1 MSNLPLGRMGEQVA
15 ANYLVAQGYEI
26 LDSNYYNTR
35 GYRVGEIDLVAK
47 EPEGMLVFV
56 EVKSRVGT
64 RDTVVPEENITP
76 RKIRRITKAAQHYL
90 YRNKMPDAWWRI
102 DSVAVI
108 FDMQRKK
115 LDIRHIKAIRL

>member
-1 MSNLPLGRMGEQVA
+1 MSNLPLGRTGEQVA
-15 ANYLVAQGYEI
+15 ANYLIAQGYEI
-26 LDSNYYNTR
+26 LEANYYNAK

-47 EPEGMLVFV
+47 EPAGMLVFV
-56 EVKSRVGT
+56 EVKSRLGT

-90 YRNKMPDAWWRI
+90 YRNKMLDAWWRI
-102 DSVAVI
+102 DSVAVF